1 MADSTPMDT
10 NVPPMLSEPP
20 PSSGGHSSGSAVEQP
35 PSHSQ
40 PQPAISDEL
49 KARLDKVIYSE
60 IGVTTLLARLKQ
72 SVASAKDFSSFLKKR
87 GALEEEHAQG
97 LRKLSRA
104 ISDAAQRTENRQGTY
119 SASYRD
125 IHRLQERMA
134 DHGLQFSV
142 SLQQMADDLHELSSN
157 IERGRKQWKQTGLAA
172 EKKVMDAEAQA
183 EKAKAKYDS
192 LAEQYDR
199 VRTGDKTGGKFGLKG
214 HKSAAQ
220 HEEDLLRKVQNA
232 DSDYA
237 AKVQAAQTARQE
249 LLSTHR
255 PQTVHNL
262 QQLIAECD
270 SGLTLQQQKFATF
283 SEKLLLGQG
292 LCVCPMKADNGSIA
306 PKSLAEVVR
315 QVDNQ
320 KDFHDYVLSHEGNP
334 GAITGP
340 EVKYERHPTLGGG
353 PPATAP
359 ATGQPSQA
367 SAQVKPQLTAP
378 QNFSQQNVSLASPQ
392 PPSNASTDRF
402 QPLPYPV
409 PVESAP
415 TPSAQPPYP
424 TSGPFAHDAP
434 VPSSTP
440 APAPVPVAA
449 PAPVT
454 TPAPAADMGQWQS
467 RSQGAPNLPPLNP
480 VFGVPLNDL
489 YERDKTAVPLL
500 VYQCFQAV
508 ELFGLETEG
517 IYRLSGSANHIN
529 HLKALFDNDA
539 SSVDFTSPE
548 HFFHD
553 VNSVAGLVKQ
563 FFRELPDPLF
573 TSEYYSDFI
582 DAARIDDDTQRRDQC
597 HALINNLPD
606 AHYATLRAVILHL
619 NKVQEHYTSNR
630 MNAGNL
636 AICFGPTL
644 MGANSGG
651 NIADAGWQVRV
662 IETILNNTFQI
673 FDDD

>member
-1 MADSTPMDT
+1 
-10 NVPPMLSEPP
+10 
-20 PSSGGHSSGSAVEQP
+20 
-35 PSHSQ
+35 
-40 PQPAISDEL
+40 
-49 KARLDKVIYSE
+49 
-60 IGVTTLLARLKQ
+60 
-72 SVASAKDFSSFLKKR
+72 
-87 GALEEEHAQG
+87 
-97 LRKLSRA
+97 
-104 ISDAAQRTENRQGTY
+104 
-119 SASYRD
+119 
-125 IHRLQERMA
+125 
-134 DHGLQFSV
+134 
-142 SLQQMADDLHELSSN
+142 
-157 IERGRKQWKQTGLAA
+157 
-172 EKKVMDAEAQA
+172 
-183 EKAKAKYDS
+183 
-192 LAEQYDR
+192 
-199 VRTGDKTGGKFGLKG
+199 
-214 HKSAAQ
+214 
-220 HEEDLLRKVQNA
+220 
-232 DSDYA
+232 
-237 AKVQAAQTARQE
+237 
-249 LLSTHR
+249 
-255 PQTVHNL
+255 
-262 QQLIAECD
+262 
-270 SGLTLQQQKFATF
+270 
-283 SEKLLLGQG
+283 
-292 LCVCPMKADNGSIA
+292 MKADNGSIA

-529 HLKALFDNDA
+529 HLKALFDNGQSRLNRLIPHPPFSKISSTRLAKPSHLDA

-582 DAARIDDDTQRRDQC
+582 DAAREFFT
-597 HALINNLPD
+597 
-606 AHYATLRAVILHL
+606 
-619 NKVQEHYTSNR
+619 YT
-630 MNAGNL
+630 M
-636 AICFGPTL
+636 
-644 MGANSGG
+644 
-651 NIADAGWQVRV
+651 
-662 IETILNNTFQI
+662 
-673 FDDD
+673 